1 MSELHPRAR
10 TPICPA
16 CGCSLVRLRVTPDRA
31 ARLLHNG
38 EELRFCCDGC
48 AAVFSHNP
56 DQLLSEIS
64 DVVVCPGC
72 LAEKRTAHTVELQ
85 HEGAIVRLCRCP
97 GCAEAFRNDPDRLL
111 GRLAFS

>member
-16 CGCSLVRLRVTPDRA
+16 CGCSLVRLRVTPDTA
-31 ARLLHNG
+31 ATRTHNG

-48 AAVFSHNP
+48 ATVFSHNP
-56 DQLLSEIS
+56 DQLLGEIS

-72 LAEKRTAHTVELQ
+72 LAEKHISQTVELQ
-85 HEGAIVRLCRCP
+85 YEGASVRLCRCP
-97 GCAEAFRNDPDRLL
+97 GCAEAFRKDPDRLL
-111 GRLAFS
+111 GRLAF